1 MNKLWMAAFILMGIS
16 LGVLVYKGKTTLDL
30 PVTFNPEPT
39 SDLKTDVCVPK
50 NKATK
55 PHRPHF

>member
-1 MNKLWMAAFILMGIS
+1 MNKLWVAAFILMGIS

-39 SDLKTDVCVPK
+39 SSLKTDVCVPE
-50 NKATK
+50 NKTTK
-55 PHRPHF
+55 KP